1 MTLRGLLT
9 VMHVIGMTLWIG
21 GALAAMVAAITAKRE
36 PVTIRA
42 GVFRVLGRVH
52 VWVVAPGALL
62 TVASGLLLVVVF
74 MRRGMGA
81 MLGAAPL
88 SIMMGAGLVAGL
100 LVLFIGLPAA
110 QKAAAL
116 AVPDEAGNLPPAFH
130 RFRSRLTVVSSV
142 AGVLALIALWF
153 GVVGT

>member
-9 VMHVIGMTLWIG
+9 VLHVLGMTLWIG
-21 GALAAMVAAITAKRE
+21 GSLAAMTAAIAARRE
-36 PVTIRA
+36 PVPVRA

-81 MLGAAPL
+81 LLGEASL
-88 SIMMGAGLVAGL
+88 SIMMGAGLLAGL
-100 LVLFIGLPAA
+100 LVLFIGLPTA
-110 QKAAAL
+110 QKVAAL

-130 RFRSRLTVVSSV
+130 RFRARLTVVSSV
-142 AGVLALIALWF
+142 AGVLALLSLYF
-153 GVVGT
+153 GVVGP